1 MDTAAAA
8 FEASLKNAGYEVG
21 TSKGTP
27 SKVTQPHSHDF
38 DVRALVLSGEVTLTT
53 DDADVPRGRR
63 LRDVGGLHAQR
74 AVRAGRV
81 RVTGGASAETDPR
94 LTFRARLTSSGGAAS
109 GVGSSPDLAGP
120 FRPGRGRDPT
130 LGRVRSAG
138 SRSSSSRIARTPT

>member
-53 DDADVPRGRR
+53 DDTSRTYRVGDVFEMSAGCVHSEQYGPDGSESLAGRR
-63 LRDVGGLHAQR
+63 PKPT
-74 AVRAGRV
+74 RV
-81 RVTGGASAETDPR
+81 
-94 LTFRARLTSSGGAAS
+94 
-109 GVGSSPDLAGP
+109 
-120 FRPGRGRDPT
+120 
-130 LGRVRSAG
+130 
-138 SRSSSSRIARTPT
+138 

>member
-53 DDADVPRGRR
+53 DGTSRTHRVGDVIEMSAGCVHSEQYGPDGSESLVGRR
-63 LRDVGGLHAQR
+63 PKPT
-74 AVRAGRV
+74 RV
-81 RVTGGASAETDPR
+81 
-94 LTFRARLTSSGGAAS
+94 
-109 GVGSSPDLAGP
+109 
-120 FRPGRGRDPT
+120 
-130 LGRVRSAG
+130 
-138 SRSSSSRIARTPT
+138 